1 MRDMQILPKL
11 SDSISFLYLEQVVI
25 HRNQNT
31 VEAIDQEGRILI
43 PVAALSVL
51 MLGPGVSISHAAINI
66 LAKNGCSV
74 VWVGEDATR
83 FYAAGMGESYKA
95 YKVIHQAELV
105 SNPDKRK
112 KVVLAMYLK
121 RFDIQLDKELSL
133 PQIRGL
139 EGVRVRECYQEWSR
153 KTGVEWKGRAYN
165 FQEWGGD
172 PINRALSTAN
182 AVMNAVCTAVII
194 SAGYSTALGFIHQGR
209 QYSFV
214 YDIADLYKTEITI
227 PTAFE
232 IAGEGIALIEKRI
245 RLAMREKIKTEKI
258 VDRILA
264 DIQELLEGEAHE
276 APEEQEEYVDPEQMY
291 PFPLWEQLF
300 EPEGGKQ

>member
-66 LAKNGCSV
+66 LAKNGCSI

-105 SNPDKRK
+105 SDPDKRK

-121 RFDIQLDKELSL
+121 RFDVHLDHDLSL
-133 PQIRGL
+133 PQIRD
-139 EGVRVRECYQEWSR
+139 
-153 KTGVEWKGRAYN
+153 WKGCACVNATRNGAERP
-165 FQEWGGD
+165 EWNGKAELTTSRNGAA
-172 PINRALSTAN
+172 IRST
-182 AVMNAVCTAVII
+182 
-194 SAGYSTALGFIHQGR
+194 GR
-209 QYSFV
+209 
-214 YDIADLYKTEITI
+214 
-227 PTAFE
+227 
-232 IAGEGIALIEKRI
+232 
-245 RLAMREKIKTEKI
+245 
-258 VDRILA
+258 
-264 DIQELLEGEAHE
+264 
-276 APEEQEEYVDPEQMY
+276 Y
-291 PFPLWEQLF
+291 PLQTR
-300 EPEGGKQ
+300 

>member
-43 PVAALSVL
+43 PVATLSVL

-83 FYAAGMGESYKA
+83 FYASGMGESYKA
-95 YKVIHQAELV
+95 YKVIRQAELV
-105 SNPDKRK
+105 SDPEKRK
-112 KVVLAMYLK
+112 KVVLGMYFK
-121 RFDIQLDKELSL
+121 RFDTQLDKNLSL

-139 EGVRVRECYQEWSR
+139 EGVRVRKCYQEWSQ
-153 KTGVEWKGRAYN
+153 KTGVDWQGRSYN
-165 FQEWGGD
+165 FQKWGGD

-182 AVMNAVCTAVII
+182 AVMNAVCTAVVI

-214 YDIADLYKTEITI
+214 YDVADLYKTEITI
-227 PTAFE
+227 PAAFK
-232 IAGEGIALIEKRI
+232 ITGEGSASVEKRT
-245 RLAMREKIKTEKI
+245 RLAMRDKIKSDKLIE
-258 VDRILA
+258 RILA
-264 DIQELLEGEAHE
+264 DINELLECGDQEMV
-276 APEEQEEYVDPEQMY
+276 EENEEYVDPDQMY

-300 EPEGGKQ
+300 EAEGSEK